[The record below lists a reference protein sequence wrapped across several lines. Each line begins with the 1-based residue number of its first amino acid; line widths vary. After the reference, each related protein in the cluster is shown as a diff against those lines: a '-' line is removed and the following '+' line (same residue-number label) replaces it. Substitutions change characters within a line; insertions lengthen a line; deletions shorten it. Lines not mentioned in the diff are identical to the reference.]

1 MNVRCFL
8 KVFGLILLTGCTV
21 LLALTYRVLSESLG
35 SAHFPVE
42 CGLVFGAAVHRTDDP
57 GPGIIRRTAT
67 AARLLREGS
76 VERLIFTGGKG
87 DASNDSEAEVMRA
100 VAMRQG
106 IDPDLI
112 TLEEQSTSTWENL
125 VYSRP
130 LVADCQSIVGI
141 SDGYHLAR
149 IRYLADLQ
157 GWGTLPTFP
166 ADNPPNGEF
175 LFRSVIREIAAM
187 LYYMVLIPKSELST
201 FPIHRDILS

>member
-1 MNVRCFL
+1 MMLRSFLRIACFL
-8 KVFGLILLTGCTV
+8 
-21 LLALTYRVLSESLG
+21 LLALGIVLGALTFRILHASVGIGAL
-35 SAHFPVE
+35 SAE

-67 AARLLREGS
+67 AARLVREGRL
-76 VERLIFTGGKG
+76 ERLIFTGGKG
-87 DASNDSEAEVMRA
+87 EASNDSEAAVMRA
-100 VAMRQG
+100 VAMRLG

-112 TLEEQSTSTWENL
+112 IIEEKSTSTWENL

-130 LVADCQSIVGI
+130 LVADCDSIIAV

-149 IRYLADLQ
+149 IRYMTDLQ

-187 LYYMVLIPKSELST
+187 LYYMT
-201 FPIHRDILS
+201 ILPRAAL

>member
-1 MNVRCFL
+1 MMLRPFLRIACFL
-8 KVFGLILLTGCTV
+8 
-21 LLALTYRVLSESLG
+21 LLALSIVLGALTFRILHASVGIGAL
-35 SAHFPVE
+35 SAE

-57 GPGIIRRTAT
+57 GPGIMRRTAT
-67 AARLLREGS
+67 AARLVREGRL
-76 VERLIFTGGKG
+76 ERLIFTGGKG
-87 DASNDSEAEVMRA
+87 EASNDSEAAVMRA

-106 IDPDLI
+106 IDPDLM

-130 LVADCQSIVGI
+130 LVADCDSIIAV

-149 IRYLADLQ
+149 IRYMADLQ

-187 LYYMVLIPKSELST
+187 LYYMT
-201 FPIHRDILS
+201 ILPRGAL